1 MAWNKLTNNSKRLS
15 MALYRKIPNDPDPSY
30 TKAKNAA
37 LRLLSY
43 RARSENE
50 VRRRLQDRFTNS
62 AIEKALCSLRNQG
75 LVNDSTFAKQWRE
88 QRERYRPKGPAIISQ
103 ELRKVGGDR
112 EVIQDALSGFDSAA
126 NAYKAG
132 SKYASK
138 LSAANH
144 TVFKRK
150 LGGFLQ
156 RRGFNGEV
164 LGQTVERIW
173 SVLFDPLGG
182 TINGDSQY
190 D

>member
-1 MAWNKLTNNSKRLS
+1 M
-15 MALYRKIPNDPDPSY
+15 
-30 TKAKNAA
+30 
-37 LRLLSY
+37 
-43 RARSENE
+43 
-50 VRRRLQDRFTNS
+50 QDRFTNS

-103 ELRKVGGDR
+103 ELRKLGVDR

-173 SVLFDPLGG
+173 SELFDPLGG

-190 D
+190 DYPPDASPRRTGRQSNYKGPDNCAGSYVSQSIASFGVH